1 LFNGQAVAD
10 LDRDGVIDPVKDKSV
25 VAGVNEILSGAQIV
39 FLDPT
44 AKNGVGACS
53 EGDCQQTVEIRVGK
67 MLLPVMDSS
76 NALGSGVAG
85 SVDLSDILPRI
96 FWREQGVSD

>member
-1 LFNGQAVAD
+1 MAD

-39 FLDPT
+39 FLDPM
-44 AKNGVGACS
+44 AGNGVDECTA
-53 EGDCQQTVEIRVGK
+53 GDCQQTVDIRVGK
-67 MLLPVMDSS
+67 MLLPVMDSA

-85 SVDLSDILPRI
+85 SVDLSDILPRM
-96 FWREQGVSD
+96 FWRDQNVSY